1 VRVTYVPYLRIC
13 SDTVNFIVPVLLI
26 VTERVKPSDEGCP
39 EDCGDECKPICAE
52 HEDKKVQ
59 LTFCSHCVMEMY
71 NCHNDDNYKM
81 VKPTK
86 C

>member
-1 VRVTYVPYLRIC
+1 MKHFVGLL
-13 SDTVNFIVPVLLI
+13 IVLVLLI

-71 NCHNDDNYKM
+71 NCHNDDSTFHTFRM
-81 VKPTK
+81 
-86 C
+86 